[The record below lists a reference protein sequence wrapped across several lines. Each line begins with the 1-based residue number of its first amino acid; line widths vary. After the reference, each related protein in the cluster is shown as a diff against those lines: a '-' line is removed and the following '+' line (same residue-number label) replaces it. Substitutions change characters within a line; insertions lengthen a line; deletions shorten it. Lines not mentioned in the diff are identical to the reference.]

1 MCPFSKST
9 NTTNI
14 NVDSL
19 GHEVRDFVAK
29 YEQGFRQTTQLVS
42 SEALQVREII
52 VRESGKTEKA
62 LRDHVTRTSANF
74 EREIEYRIEQTDLKR
89 HHERLLTS
97 LKYRGMNER
106 ANQVENAH
114 ARTFRWLFADEDDSS
129 GRRRKRARKPP
140 EPAWSSF
147 TDWLQSSLGVYW
159 IMGKPGS
166 GKSTLSKFILS
177 EPRTKSG
184 LEKWRPGVIMANH
197 YFWRPGSLM
206 QRSIKGM
213 LSSIAHQLVLSVPN
227 SLEYSSTNISRID
240 QKDADTDWSEK
251 ELQQFCLDLIRGCGQ
266 PLCLFIDGLDE
277 CGPEDDHQKLLVTL
291 ESMRLPNVKIIVS
304 SRNEPIF
311 ENRFRHEPQLRMQDL
326 TADDLRTYATDML
339 LHDVNSEILYELLE
353 NAEGVFLWLA
363 LAVQSLNRGLRNGDS
378 FEDLLKRV
386 RSLPRGLNDLYK
398 DMWRRLN
405 DDSEIYLESAAIYF
419 KLVIAEEK
427 AEILCLEYG
436 WTLLEM
442 MLASFASDHAAFAG
456 RPIISASHLLRKCEE
471 FVERVKI
478 RCAGLLGLY
487 GQPRPYTPK
496 LELGETGRA
505 LLEYADRSIRFD
517 FIHRSAHDFLV
528 DTVEGQNILIH
539 DGTSSEDINT
549 RIISARIRTVE
560 LLYQTLGD
568 EAHSWFSRGDEY
580 WKALKNY
587 LYDLSRIADARQGA
601 AGYLI
606 LRCYEMY
613 RSHKLYLFHDHE
625 RPAYAAAF
633 FGEAARYPN
642 LNYHC
647 TSIIET
653 QLVGSSARSAVLLS
667 VATTRH
673 GYNTVKLVRWLLSL
687 PNVDVNLKCP
697 LVLPSP
703 HEAYYSCDPDI
714 NGPLG
719 PLQHI
724 KESPFNRLLSSGLEK
739 MPWNPDDLT
748 WNRHTFLGLVSD
760 FAFQGADFR
769 STLFLAIIVHCPPEP
784 PELEYRLG
792 DIAITKIHQ
801 FAREEL
807 YKWVKRYDKTPH
819 DILCVVSLRVTSVI
833 KRMLSASSVNTH
845 NGHISINEDKYKPDE
860 DNYSVADLQAG
871 MKFLSQKCQEC
882 GGGAKDRVVGFLQPS
897 GNMRDMPYRQVSDR
911 DSARLLKII
920 WKCIFTESSPHEN
933 AIVAAFK
940 EVLKRSP
947 FSSIGFRDYLIDRG
961 CFDEPAARELLREYG
976 EYK

>member
-1 MCPFSKST
+1 M
-9 NTTNI
+9 
-14 NVDSL
+14 
-19 GHEVRDFVAK
+19 RDFVTK
-29 YEQGFRQTTQLVS
+29 YEQGFRQASELVS

-52 VRESGKTEKA
+52 VRESGKTEEA

-74 EREIEYRIEQTDLKR
+74 ERKLEHRVEQTDVKW

-114 ARTFRWLFADEDDSS
+114 ARTFRWLFADADE
-129 GRRRKRARKPP
+129 RKSP
-140 EPAWSSF
+140 EPVWSSF
-147 TDWLQSSLGVYW
+147 TDWLQSNLSVYW

-184 LEKWRPGVIMANH
+184 LEKWRPGVIIANH
-197 YFWRPGSLM
+197 YFWRPGSQM

-213 LSSIAHQLVLSVPN
+213 LSSIAHQLGLCVPN
-227 SLEYSSTNISRID
+227 SLEYYSTNIPRID
-240 QKDADTDWSEK
+240 QKDDATDWSVT
-251 ELQQFCLDLIRGCGQ
+251 ELQQLCLNLIRGCGR

-277 CGPEDDHQKLLVTL
+277 CGPEDDHQKLLGTL

-311 ENRFRHEPQLRMQDL
+311 EHRFRHEPQLRVQDL
-326 TADDLRTYATDML
+326 TAEDLHTYVTDML
-339 LHDVNSEILYELLE
+339 IRDVEDKIRMDLVTS
-353 NAEGVFLWLA
+353 AEGVFLWLV
-363 LAVQSLNRGLRNGDS
+363 LAVESINRGLRNGDS
-378 FEDLLKRV
+378 SEDLHKRV

-398 DMWRRLN
+398 DMWERLN
-405 DDSEIYLESAAIYF
+405 EDSAFYRESAALYF
-419 KLVIAEEK
+419 KLAIAEED

-436 WTLLEM
+436 WTRLEM
-442 MLASFASDHAAFAG
+442 MLASFASDHAAFSEG
-456 RPIISASHLLRKCEE
+456 PIVSASQLLKECEE
-471 FVERVKI
+471 FVKRVKV

-487 GQPRPYTPK
+487 GQPRPYLPDS
-496 LELGETGRA
+496 ELGDTGRA
-505 LLEYADRSIRFD
+505 LVEYVDRRIGFD

-528 DTVEGQNILIH
+528 DTVEGQNILRH
-539 DGTSSEDINT
+539 DGTSSEDINI
-549 RIISARIRTVE
+549 RSISARIRTVE
-560 LLYQTLGD
+560 LICLTLGD

-580 WKALKNY
+580 WQALKNY
-587 LYDLSRIADARQGA
+587 LYDLSRIADARQGV

-625 RPAYAAAF
+625 HPAHAAAF
-633 FGEAARYPN
+633 FGETARYPN
-642 LNYHC
+642 LNQHC

-653 QLVGSSARSAVLLS
+653 QLVGDSVRSAVLLS
-667 VATTRH
+667 VATARH

-687 PNVDVNLKCP
+687 PDVDVNLKCP
-697 LVLPSP
+697 LVLPGS
-703 HEAYYSCDPDI
+703 HEPIHGCNPDI
-714 NGPLG
+714 RGPLG

-724 KESPFNRLLSSGLEK
+724 KESPFNRLLGSGLEK
-739 MPWNPDDLT
+739 MQWISDGLT

-769 STLFLAIIVHCPPEP
+769 STLFLVIIVHCKPEP
-784 PELEYRLG
+784 LESGYRE
-792 DIAITKIHQ
+792 IAIPKIHH

-807 YKWVKRYDKTPH
+807 YRWVKVYARNPH
-819 DILCVVSLRVTSVI
+819 YILCVVSLRVTSVI
-833 KRMLSASSVNTH
+833 KRMLAASSVNTH
-845 NGHISINEDKYKPDE
+845 NGHISINKDKYKPDE
-860 DNYSVADLQAG
+860 DNYSVAYLEAG
-871 MKFLSQKCQEC
+871 MRLLSQKCQEC
-882 GGGAKDRVVGFLQPS
+882 GGGAKDCVVGFLDPS
-897 GNMRDMPYRQVSDR
+897 GNMRNMPYRHVSDR

-920 WKCIFTESSPHEN
+920 WKCIFTENSLHTN
-933 AIVAAFK
+933 TLVATFK

-976 EYK
+976 EYR